1 MRFVLTYEDITRW
14 MQNFLDIELKIEAFN
29 ADSGEFTVNTPAIGV
44 RKLLPDSYRQYKQL
58 FRIEEYNTNSVIMNI
73 SGLYERDEVFCNM
86 IAKYVNYCTSAET
99 IELIPHGRIKIHLD
113 KIEQMSR
120 IELQS
125 LTLTEQGLEME
136 FAENLNLYE
145 HLRMTQTLLRAR
157 YTRVHVIP
165 EDMPYSGYWFS
176 DDCLEYTL
184 MMADHPADIRLRSSV
199 HVMEWLGIERNLS
212 KESFHP
218 LYPTTQID
226 SQYGDINVTIPV
238 TIAYKEINVITMIRN
253 CQRMKEEMAGVMA
266 TILDILGQTYNNHR
280 EL

>member
-1 MRFVLTYEDITRW
+1 
-14 MQNFLDIELKIEAFN
+14 
-29 ADSGEFTVNTPAIGV
+29 
-44 RKLLPDSYRQYKQL
+44 
-58 FRIEEYNTNSVIMNI
+58 
-73 SGLYERDEVFCNM
+73 
-86 IAKYVNYCTSAET
+86 
-99 IELIPHGRIKIHLD
+99 
-113 KIEQMSR
+113 
-120 IELQS
+120 
-125 LTLTEQGLEME
+125 
-136 FAENLNLYE
+136 
-145 HLRMTQTLLRAR
+145 
-157 YTRVHVIP
+157 
-165 EDMPYSGYWFS
+165 MPYSGYWFS

-184 MMADHPADIRLRSSV
+184 MMAAHPADIRLRSSV

>member
-1 MRFVLTYEDITRW
+1 MRFILTYEDITRW
-14 MQNFLDIELKIEAFN
+14 MQNFLDIDMKVEAFN
-29 ADSGEFTVNTPAIGV
+29 ADSGEFVVNSPAIGV
-44 RKLLPDSYRQYKQL
+44 RKLLPESYRQYKQL
-58 FRIEEYNTNSVIMNI
+58 FHIEEYNTTCVIINI

-86 IAKYVNYCTSAET
+86 LTKYVNYCTTAEAIET
-99 IELIPHGRIKIHLD
+99 IPRGRIKIHLD
-113 KIEQMSR
+113 KIDQTRQM
-120 IELQS
+120 ELHS

-145 HLRMTQTLLRAR
+145 HLRMIQILLRAR

-165 EDMPYSGYWFS
+165 EDMPYFGYWFS

-199 HVMEWLGIERNLS
+199 HVMEWLGIEHNLS
-212 KESFHP
+212 KESFQP
-218 LYPTTQID
+218 LYPTTQIEV
-226 SQYGDINVTIPV
+226 QYGDINVTIPV